1 VQVLG
6 ADGLGV
12 GEGEEDNTSDDRTDE
27 SIDEDR
33 TVDNDDSDS
42 GIVVIDGSGER
53 LELLLTEATDAE
65 TGELMVLELSIGE
78 LALLA
83 VDTLVSESVD
93 DRVLEDCEVELDG
106 LTDDATTLQVPK
118 PG

>member
-6 ADGLGV
+6 DDGLGV

-33 TVDNDDSDS
+33 TVDNNDSDS

-83 VDTLVSESVD
+83 VDTLVSEY
-93 DRVLEDCEVELDG
+93 VLEDCEVELDG